1 MSNLLNEAIVDAKAL
16 RDAALKNAE
25 TAIINKYSEQVRTA
39 MTQLLEQDEMELD
52 LGADPGGDLGGDM
65 GGDLGADPMALD
77 PGAPEGEEEG
87 GEDVSDDIPLAA
99 TDNLS
104 ENDGENLSRLPRSG
118 EDVEVEINLDALQ
131 EAVEALQNEQEIDID
146 DETLAEIMA
155 LDEQS
160 QEGADDLYN
169 VDETGTDDDDD
180 EENSAQALA
189 GSAAAETAD
198 STTMKRAGLEEEM
211 EISDE
216 FIDEIVERLTV
227 DMGATLSGWAGRSSE
242 SQKYEMEREMAHRR
256 STDVQDDLETLKK
269 AYEELVFENKQL
281 AESLKKY
288 KQATNELREG
298 LHDVN
303 LSNARLLYTNRVLRN
318 TSLNERQKTKIADA
332 ISKAGS
338 VTEAKT
344 IYHTLENATPAA
356 TKRSPQSLSEAIGRR
371 GTSVIRASRKEST
384 PSDPMAERMKR
395 LAGIK

>member
-1 MSNLLNEAIVDAKAL
+1 MG
-16 RDAALKNAE
+16 
-25 TAIINKYSEQVRTA
+25 
-39 MTQLLEQDEMELD
+39 LD
-52 LGADPGGDLGGDM
+52 LGADPGGDMGGDM
-65 GGDLGADPMALD
+65 GADLGADPLAAD

-87 GEDVSDDIPLAA
+87 GEEVAEDIPLAA

-104 ENDGENLSRLPRSG
+104 GNEGENLSGLPRAG

-131 EAVEALQNEQEIDID
+131 EAVEALQNEQEIDLD

-155 LDEQS
+155 LDEEA
-160 QEGADDLYN
+160 QEGAADLGN
-169 VDETGTDDDDD
+169 FIPEGIGSDSG
-180 EENSAQALA
+180 QALA
-189 GSAAAETAD
+189 GSAAAEAADTAALD
-198 STTMKRAGLEEEM
+198 DEEGDDEEDKDPGSFAGEEAGIGENLD
-211 EISDE
+211 ISDE
-216 FIDEIVERLTV
+216 LIDEIVERLTV

-269 AYEELVFENKQL
+269 AYDELVFENKQL
-281 AESLKKY
+281 TESLKKY

-303 LSNARLLYTNRVLRN
+303 LSNARLLYTNRVLKN
-318 TSLNERQKTKIADA
+318 ASLNERQKSHIADA

-344 IYHTLENATPAA
+344 IYHTLENATPAV

-384 PSDPMAERMKR
+384 PSDPVAERMKR